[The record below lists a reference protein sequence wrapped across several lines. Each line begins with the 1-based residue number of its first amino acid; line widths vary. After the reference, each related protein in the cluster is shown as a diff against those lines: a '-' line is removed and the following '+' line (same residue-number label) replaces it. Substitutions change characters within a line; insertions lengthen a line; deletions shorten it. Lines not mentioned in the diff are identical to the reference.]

1 MKCGSEAQGG
11 RLDPRVSHGLGRRRL
26 QVAGEA
32 RAATWPANISTHTTA
47 FSRAAVAGSSRFHFV
62 CIRNSLLQIVPL
74 PPWQAVGAQ
83 PDILCWQRPRL
94 TAVAV

>member
-1 MKCGSEAQGG
+1 VKCGSEAQGG
-11 RLDPRVSHGLGRRRL
+11 RLDPRVSHGLGRRSL

-32 RAATWPANISTHTTA
+32 RVAAWSANISTHTTA
-47 FSRAAVAGSSRFHFV
+47 FSRAAVAGSCRFHFV
-62 CIRNSLLQIVPL
+62 RTRKLLLQIVPL

-83 PDILCWQRPRL
+83 PDKRCWQRPRL